1 MLHDEEKTNYNID
14 KIYNSNIRHPT
25 RVENHRQMNVL
36 FVTIFSTDVNTELQ
50 LKDTD
55 FAITS
60 KLKNYYLI

>member
-14 KIYNSNIRHPT
+14 KIYNSNIRRLT